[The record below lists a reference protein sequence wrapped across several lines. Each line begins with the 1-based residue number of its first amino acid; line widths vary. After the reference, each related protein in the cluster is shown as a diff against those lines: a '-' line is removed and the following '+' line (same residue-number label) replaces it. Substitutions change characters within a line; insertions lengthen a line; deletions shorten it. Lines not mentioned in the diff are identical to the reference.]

1 VSPRRGS
8 RSASFCPALLSE
20 TLGHHARGICV
31 HRARH
36 RTQSFR
42 SCTESSASQRRD
54 STPPPPEYL
63 SSASKRLRGRH
74 CEVGAHSDRHR
85 GHSPPGRARI
95 DAEHDHPGRQQ
106 ARRRPRAVTDGELR
120 VAGAHRC
127 VSFEARGQWV
137 RTSQPLQLPAGAAP
151 LWALSP
157 RYMFPCSVPPWT
169 PFHNQPR
176 TTSVTSPN
184 FDA

>member
-42 SCTESSASQRRD
+42 SCTESSASQRRH

-63 SSASKRLRGRH
+63 SSVSKRLRGRH

-127 VSFEARGQWV
+127 VTFEARGQWGTDQSAFATASWSCTPFCALAALYV
-137 RTSQPLQLPAGAAP
+137 PLLRASFDAVSQPTSHHERDKSQL
-151 LWALSP
+151 
-157 RYMFPCSVPPWT
+157 
-169 PFHNQPR
+169 
-176 TTSVTSPN
+176 
-184 FDA
+184 